1 MDPNLEAKE
10 RRLETPEGRRSSRTT
25 VRAVSLR
32 SRRGNRSRSRL
43 RDSNNLR
50 DRERDIERE
59 RDRLRMMERDLRAE
73 RDRLRDRD
81 RSSARGDWDRSSAR
95 GDQDRSSA
103 RDRSPR
109 PRTREVSNDRHCQ
122 SNGGGEN
129 ISRSSLF
136 SCNDV
141 MTLLKTIKNLAPQP
155 SSTAGRNYDFKNI
168 LPEFDPSVKSQRVD
182 TWLKKVNECASV
194 YGWDDKTIIH
204 FAMQKLQ
211 GNCNKRSEAGKADNV
226 LKTMCISTTSPN
238 SKFLKDAL
246 INNMLFQVFIDFGS
260 EVSLIK
266 HSVATSLG
274 LRYDANTS
282 ALKGFGNCIVQTLGG
297 VIVDVIIDDVAATVS
312 CQVVDDK
319 NLDTPLLIGQSYTEQ
334 KHMVVYKDSNTLTF
348 YNFSK
353 ELPFCRED
361 HNFNTSVTILC
372 FSGLMLYG
380 LASIKLGSDFVS
392 NGPIMIGTKVNGVP
406 NHQYIVYG
414 GVHQM
419 TNGTTYVTVQPLVI
433 PCRLREGIVA
443 RGTKIN
449 VINKIVKPVITNMP
463 LDIEDS
469 IDSHLDYEMH

>member
-32 SRRGNRSRSRL
+32 SQRGNRSRSRL

-95 GDQDRSSA
+95 GDRDRSSARGDQDRSSARGDQDRSSA
-103 RDRSPR
+103 RDRSTR
-109 PRTREVSNDRHCQ
+109 PRTRE
-122 SNGGGEN
+122 
-129 ISRSSLF
+129 
-136 SCNDV
+136 
-141 MTLLKTIKNLAPQP
+141 
-155 SSTAGRNYDFKNI
+155 
-168 LPEFDPSVKSQRVD
+168 
-182 TWLKKVNECASV
+182 
-194 YGWDDKTIIH
+194 
-204 FAMQKLQ
+204 
-211 GNCNKRSEAGKADNV
+211 
-226 LKTMCISTTSPN
+226 
-238 SKFLKDAL
+238 
-246 INNMLFQVFIDFGS
+246 VFIDFGS

-334 KHMVVYKDSNTLTF
+334 KHVVVYKDSNTLTF

-353 ELPFCRED
+353 ELPFCREG

-380 LASIKLGSDFVS
+380 LASIKLGSDFIS

-406 NHQYIVYG
+406 NQQYIVYG

-433 PCRLREGIVA
+433 PCRLREEKH
-443 RGTKIN
+443 T
-449 VINKIVKPVITNMP
+449 
-463 LDIEDS
+463 
-469 IDSHLDYEMH
+469 IDYKLMREKWNGFMH